1 MKLSNLIVDSF
12 IQKFSEKE
20 NFCAFSLPY
29 VFRNGSPA
37 ILNAFKHPNGDIEL
51 TDNGL
56 NLQAFSES
64 ISRVDFDVVAKA
76 REFTL
81 NYPNIHVR
89 DGALLSITSEDDLT
103 FDLLDYSDV
112 LKKMIEFHPKQKSD
126 HVEKI
131 LDQLRVI
138 LEKNYNHLNINPEIQ
153 GRSGGKYKFN
163 FGTENQ
169 LIDFSE
175 VNKRRTNDL
184 LRKYVDTQ
192 NFNSDLS
199 FMVILDDLENDKY
212 KSEQSILAEYAVVK
226 PLTSMLR
233 I

>member
-1 MKLSNLIVDSF
+1 
-12 IQKFSEKE
+12 
-20 NFCAFSLPY
+20 
-29 VFRNGSPA
+29 
-37 ILNAFKHPNGDIEL
+37 
-51 TDNGL
+51 
-56 NLQAFSES
+56 
-64 ISRVDFDVVAKA
+64 
-76 REFTL
+76 
-81 NYPNIHVR
+81 
-89 DGALLSITSEDDLT
+89 
-103 FDLLDYSDV
+103 
-112 LKKMIEFHPKQKSD
+112 MIEFHPKQKSD

-226 PLTSMLR
+226 PLTSILR